1 MCENEESPAFL
12 NVLPWYKKIFSEIGM
27 LQEVQVVMDAKVK
40 SVNEDLAEQEK
51 SLQVCLHALPC
62 LYFNK
67 QDFDCLV
74 QALT

>member
-1 MCENEESPAFL
+1 
-12 NVLPWYKKIFSEIGM
+12 M

-51 SLQVCLHALPC
+51 SLQVCLYALPC

-67 QDFDCLV
+67 QDSDCLV